1 MALGKIAFYQQEI
14 KTNFVDHEDIVSFT
28 RSRRFRKKG
37 LRIFIDDSG
46 FCDYHFAMLKAIIKT
61 MRPKQWAKNVF
72 LFVALVF
79 DRKLTNLPAVLN
91 IVGGFILFSLFASV
105 VYIINDIADVESDRN
120 HPKKRNRPIAAGKL
134 PIPVAWVA
142 AVIILLIII
151 PISYL
156 LSPKFL
162 TIAIIYLVLNLSYSK
177 WLKHVVLLD
186 IIVLASFYVIRVA
199 AGVALIETQRFSP
212 WLYIFTTFL
221 ALLIGTGKRRAELA
235 QMAQDAN
242 HSRRVLDGY
251 TLDFL
256 DQLATLA
263 SGMTIITYS
272 LYTFSAPNMPENH
285 IMMLTIPFILYSI
298 FRYQYLIQVKS
309 GGGAPE
315 ELILSDRPLQI
326 AIALYGFSVLFIF
339 YIF

>member
-1 MALGKIAFYQQEI
+1 MNHPENLF
-14 KTNFVDHEDIVSFT
+14 FVPCAPFVV
-28 RSRRFRKKG
+28 K
-37 LRIFIDDSG
+37 IFIDDSNI
-46 FCDYHFAMLKAIIKT
+46 CDYHFSMLKAIIKT

-79 DRKLTNLPAVLN
+79 DRKLTNFPAVLH

-120 HPKKRNRPIAAGKL
+120 HPKKRYRPIAAGQL
-134 PIPVAWVA
+134 PITVAWVA
-142 AVIILLIII
+142 AIIILLIII
-151 PISYL
+151 PVAYL
-156 LSPKFL
+156 LSPGFL
-162 TIAIIYLVLNLSYSK
+162 AIAIFYLLLNLSYSK

-221 ALLIGTGKRRAELA
+221 ALLIGAGKRRAELA
-235 QMAQDAN
+235 QMDQDAN
-242 HSRRVLDGY
+242 NSRRVLDGY
-251 TLDFL
+251 TLSFL
-256 DQLATLA
+256 DQLTTLA
-263 SGMTIITYS
+263 SGMSIITYS

-298 FRYQYLIQVKS
+298 FRYQYLIQVKN

-315 ELILSDRPLQI
+315 ELILSDPPLQV
-326 AIALYGFSVLFIF
+326 AIALYGLAVLLIF

>member
-1 MALGKIAFYQQEI
+1 MK
-14 KTNFVDHEDIVSFT
+14 DM
-28 RSRRFRKKG
+28 
-37 LRIFIDDSG
+37 RILIDDSW

-79 DRKLTNLPAVLN
+79 DRKLTNPTAVFHILA
-91 IVGGFILFSLFASV
+91 GFFLFSLFASV
-105 VYIINDIADVESDRN
+105 VYIINDIADVESDRQ
-120 HPKKRNRPIAAGKL
+120 HPKKRHRPIAAGKL
-134 PIPVAWVA
+134 PIPVAWIA
-142 AVIILLIII
+142 AFVILIVIV
-151 PISYL
+151 PLSYL
-156 LSPKFL
+156 LSPNFL
-162 TIAIIYLVLNLSYSK
+162 IIAAIYLLLNMSYSK
-177 WLKHVVLLD
+177 WLKHIVLLD

-221 ALLIGTGKRRAELA
+221 ALLIGAGKRRAELA

-251 TLDFL
+251 TLVFL

-263 SGMTIITYS
+263 SGMAIITYS
-272 LYTFSAPNMPENH
+272 LYTFAAPNMPENH
-285 IMMLTIPFILYSI
+285 VMMLTIPFILYSI
-298 FRYQYLIQVKS
+298 FRYQYLIQVKND
-309 GGGAPE
+309 GGAPE
-315 ELILSDRPLQI
+315 EVILSDRPLQI
-326 AIALYGFSVLFIF
+326 AITLYGFSVLLIF